1 MASDGSVVFSTEL
14 DTSGLKNSL
23 NNLGSS
29 VGRWTKS
36 AGSAI
41 AKVGTG
47 MLAGVT
53 AGLGALAKQA
63 FDYNSQM
70 EDYQTNFTVLLGDE
84 AKAMEYVAYLREKAA
99 KTPFGMEDLA
109 SASQTMLSFGLSSGD
124 SAKAL
129 DQLGDIA
136 LGDKTKFQSLSLAF
150 SQVSAAGKLSG
161 QDLLQIN
168 DCLAA

>member
-1 MASDGSVVFSTEL
+1 MASDGSVVFSTGL
-14 DTSGLKNSL
+14 DTSGLEKSL
-23 NNLGSS
+23 DNLGSS
-29 VGRWTKS
+29 IGKWTKS
-36 AGSAI
+36 AGAAI
-41 AKVGTG
+41 AKAGAG
-47 MLAGVT
+47 MLAGVS

-70 EDYQTNFTVLLGDE
+70 ENYQTNFAVLLGDE
-84 AKAMEYVAYLREKAA
+84 AKAMEYVAYLRERAA

-109 SASQTMLSFGLSSGD
+109 SASQTMLSFGISSGN

-129 DQLGDIA
+129 DQLGDIS
-136 LGDKTKFQSLSLAF
+136 LGNKEKFQSLSLAF
-150 SQVSAAGKLSG
+150 SQISAAGKLTG